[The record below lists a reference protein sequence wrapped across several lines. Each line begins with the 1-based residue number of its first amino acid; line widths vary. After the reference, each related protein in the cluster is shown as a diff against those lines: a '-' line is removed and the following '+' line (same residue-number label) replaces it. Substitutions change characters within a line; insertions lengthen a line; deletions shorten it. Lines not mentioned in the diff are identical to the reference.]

1 MGIGRGRFVPTKDI
15 AEVNINRYKERTDY
29 NQYQNMI
36 QGTPTLVTY
45 YSINDK
51 TSSLNDGTL
60 DVEQYI
66 GVNSPLRFN
75 KIL

>member
-1 MGIGRGRFVPTKDI
+1 MGIGRGRFVPAKDI
-15 AEVNINRYKERTDY
+15 AEVNINKYKERTDY

-45 YSINDK
+45 YNINDK

-60 DVEQYI
+60 DLSLI
-66 GVNSPLRFN
+66 H
-75 KIL
+75 I